1 MFVWTENFTFEL
13 EQIPQMPPEMS
24 LSSMSMK
31 VFLTTI
37 PEGLPTQTA
46 PRLRAKHT
54 GVFAQ
59 KSFREMLKHGTWSDR
74 CHVVDSPISFV
85 FTYIQWA
92 SGRSSNLM
100 FFWGVPAGRWI
111 RYNIRWIGALGWI
124 GWFRRMRRLGWVRRN
139 DLPGH
144 KSKTQVPTKG
154 PWRTA
159 LVMSTCHSYN
169 WKTFNSCTQA
179 WPTWAR
185 GGTATGAG
193 LLTLNRVWKSSDKQ
207 SIKEVWVYWKLLIYR
222 GDSWVAGRVSRRLMG
237 QEFSCFQEGSTMSQ
251 RPHSHQKILRK
262 EGAMCVNRRVWEWHI
277 FISTCFSRRFIGPK
291 SRDSWPLRSWPSSAD
306 LQQGSGCPGCHLL
319 LTPCWDPGKSHA
331 PPGAKDCGCGL

>member
-1 MFVWTENFTFEL
+1 
-13 EQIPQMPPEMS
+13 
-24 LSSMSMK
+24 
-31 VFLTTI
+31 
-37 PEGLPTQTA
+37 
-46 PRLRAKHT
+46 
-54 GVFAQ
+54 
-59 KSFREMLKHGTWSDR
+59 
-74 CHVVDSPISFV
+74 
-85 FTYIQWA
+85 
-92 SGRSSNLM
+92 
-100 FFWGVPAGRWI
+100 
-111 RYNIRWIGALGWI
+111 
-124 GWFRRMRRLGWVRRN
+124 
-139 DLPGH
+139 
-144 KSKTQVPTKG
+144 
-154 PWRTA
+154 
-159 LVMSTCHSYN
+159 MSTCHSYN

-222 GDSWVAGRVSRRLMG
+222 GDSWVAGRVSRRLIG

-262 EGAMCVNRRVWEWHI
+262 EGAMCVNRRAWEWHI
-277 FISTCFSRRFIGPK
+277 FISTCFSRRFIGPM

-331 PPGAKDCGCGL
+331 PPGAKDCGGGLYFFLHMHLKEETVNLLEIRISWWVLAMLKHPRSFKQEQTATCDFFATSRLACHTEHLYGKLPIYTCIKADNKNNGSIWASSNWCTPWTQISRKNRCPYTDWPSIGP